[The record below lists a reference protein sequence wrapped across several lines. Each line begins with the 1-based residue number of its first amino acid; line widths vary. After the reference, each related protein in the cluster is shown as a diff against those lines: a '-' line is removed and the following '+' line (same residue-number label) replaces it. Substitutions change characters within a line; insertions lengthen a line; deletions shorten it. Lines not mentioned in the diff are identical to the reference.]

1 MLSKE
6 LKNELLA
13 KFGRDENDSGSSEV
27 QIALLSARIRQITAH
42 LKTFPKDKHS
52 RCGLLKLVGSRNSL
66 FKYVR
71 RSGSDKG
78 DILLKKVKEAGIW

>member
-6 LKNELLA
+6 LKSGLIA
-13 KFGRDENDSGSSEV
+13 KFGRNENDSGSSEV
-27 QIALLSARIRQITAH
+27 QIALLSARIRQINAH

-52 RCGLLKLVGSRNSL
+52 RRGLLKLVGNRNSL

-71 RSGSDKG
+71 RDGGDKG
-78 DILLKKVKEAGIW
+78 EALLNKVKEAGIW